1 MKTYVAHPEK
11 LSSTLG
17 GEEVVLSLDTGV
29 YYGLNEVG
37 TRIWSLLTE
46 PRTLDDVCEVLEGE
60 YDVDREVLEADAA
73 ALFEALDAEGL
84 VQVIEQPQRDA
95 AGATSA

>member
-37 TRIWSLLTE
+37 TRIWALLTE
-46 PRTLDDVCEVLEGE
+46 PRTLDDVCDVLERE
-60 YDVDREVLEADAA
+60 YDAERAVLKADAA
-73 ALFEALDAEGL
+73 ALFEALEAEGL
-84 VQVIEQPQRDA
+84 VEVSEQPRRDLS
-95 AGATSA
+95 SASA

>member
-17 GEEVVLSLDTGV
+17 GEEVVLSLDTGI

-37 TRIWSLLTE
+37 TRIWALLAE
-46 PRTLDDVCEVLEGE
+46 PRTLAEVCDILETE
-60 YDVDREVLEADAA
+60 YDVDRSVLEADAA
-73 ALFEALDAEGL
+73 DLLQSLDEEGL
-84 VQVIEQPQRDA
+84 VEVTEQRDFS
-95 AGATSA
+95 GATPT

>member
-46 PRTLDDVCEVLEGE
+46 PRTLDDVCDVLERE
-60 YDVDREVLEADAA
+60 YDAERAVLKADAA
-73 ALFEALDAEGL
+73 ALFEALEAEGL
-84 VQVIEQPQRDA
+84 VEVSEQPRRDLS
-95 AGATSA
+95 SASA